1 MTAHRLALAVTTAVV
16 AGFVAAGGAPAA
28 TYPTATFG
36 DAGGDAVT
44 GPDITGVTVSADAV
58 GNLTFRVAIAN
69 RPTLGTPLDVFIRL
83 DTDRNS
89 TTGKYGGELNLA
101 GSFGSS
107 SGGIWLDRWDGS
119 AWVDAGGAPAGGG
132 YANGVATFTLR
143 AADLGATTFG
153 FWVGATDNWDDDDNW
168 DAAPDNGEWSY
179 AVVAETPTVPLSLRL
194 DRWTTLPTR
203 GPAVAL
209 RQFVTAMG
217 VVRTDTGAVVRGSIT
232 CRATLAGKPLVGKAF
247 YTPGGTAN
255 CNWLIPK
262 TAKGK
267 ALRGSMTVVWQG
279 RRVARTFSFRVA

>member
-1 MTAHRLALAVTTAVV
+1 MTAHRLALAVTMAVV

-36 DAGGDAVT
+36 DTGGDAVT

-89 TTGKYGGELNLA
+89 TTGRYGGELNLA
-101 GSFGSS
+101 GSFGGS

-179 AVVAETPTVPLSLRL
+179 AVVAETPTLPLGLRL
-194 DRWTTLPTR
+194 DRWTTINWQP
-203 GPAVAL
+203 
-209 RQFVTAMG
+209 
-217 VVRTDTGAVVRGSIT
+217 
-232 CRATLAGKPLVGKAF
+232 C
-247 YTPGGTAN
+247 AN
-255 CNWLIPK
+255 
-262 TAKGK
+262 G
-267 ALRGSMTVVWQG
+267 
-279 RRVARTFSFRVA
+279 